1 MYMYIFVP
9 LANVEYIA
17 LLVYIIYTSKKGC
30 LLTLNSLGK
39 PFELHIFILL
49 VVKIPKLPQ
58 NI

>member
-1 MYMYIFVP
+1 MYIFVP

-17 LLVYIIYTSKKGC
+17 LLVYIYFKKGW